1 MADTFTTPS
10 RSVSTLAI
18 PRLSR
23 AAGFWAV
30 GEELFEP

>member
-18 PRLSR
+18 PRLPR
-23 AAGFWAV
+23 RRLLG
-30 GEELFEP
+30 GREELCEP